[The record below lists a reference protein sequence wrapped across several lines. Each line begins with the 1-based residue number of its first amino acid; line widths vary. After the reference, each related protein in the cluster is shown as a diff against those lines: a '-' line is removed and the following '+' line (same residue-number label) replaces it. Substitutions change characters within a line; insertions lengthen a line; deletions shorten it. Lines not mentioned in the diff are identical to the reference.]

1 MQRGLVSS
9 KFEREERKRLM
20 GFRDMEFADRM
31 QGRMF
36 VISFVAGSA
45 AAWLPR
51 GFAAVL
57 LAGFSGEAA
66 GGA

>member
-1 MQRGLVSS
+1 
-9 KFEREERKRLM
+9 M
-20 GFRDMEFADRM
+20 GFRDMELADRM

-36 VISFVAGSA
+36 VVSFVAGSA
-45 AAWLPR
+45 AAWLPW

-66 GGA
+66 GVVA